1 MYEQV
6 LEIIEKIKP
15 YIQRDGGDIELVKVE
30 DGIVY
35 VLMKGACVGC
45 SLIDLTLIDGLERLL
60 IEQVPGIIA
69 VVEV

>member
-1 MYEQV
+1 MYNEVQ
-6 LEIIEKIKP
+6 EIIEKIKP

-30 DGIVY
+30 EGIVY
-35 VLMKGACVGC
+35 VQMKGACVGC
-45 SLIDLTLIDGLERLL
+45 SLIDVTLIDGLERLL

>member
-1 MYEQV
+1 MYNKVQE
-6 LEIIEKIKP
+6 LIEKIKP

-35 VLMKGACVGC
+35 VEMKGACVGC
-45 SLIDLTLIDGLERLL
+45 SLIDSTLFDGLERLL